1 MLCAAVVVVFLV
13 ALRRVRQTLAQ
24 LGACVVGR
32 GWPAAP
38 YHLAT
43 LALTPPAQL
52 PAFLSPAS
60 RSGHWRC
67 HLHGN
72 NFRSTGPSGARGS
85 NEGKAVHAS
94 QPLSGTHSGQG
105 AASFNRDLGCRAW
118 RILEQLG
125 VAGACLSVAPF
136 PTSLPSCG
144 TSSSPQPCAEI
155 PVPPQKHT
163 LSVHRGFWKHERIR
177 DALSTMPGS
186 QRVLSKS
193 VLSVV

>member
-1 MLCAAVVVVFLV
+1 MCCCCRCFPGGFEESPADPGTAGG
-13 ALRRVRQTLAQ
+13 LRRGEGLACCPLPPGKPWHLLPRLSCQ
-24 LGACVVGR
+24 
-32 GWPAAP
+32 PFSAP
-38 YHLAT
+38 
-43 LALTPPAQL
+43 L
-52 PAFLSPAS
+52 PAPA
-60 RSGHWRC
+60 
-67 HLHGN
+67 
-72 NFRSTGPSGARGS
+72 TGDVISMVTTSGALGHLGP
-85 NEGKAVHAS
+85 EGATKGRPSVPVSPS
-94 QPLSGTHSGQG
+94 QGPTQARVLRL
-105 AASFNRDLGCRAW
+105 NRDLGCRAG

-125 VAGACLSVAPF
+125 AAGACLPVAPF